1 MPYEDWLEV
10 EELLIEL
17 SQYEYKQV
25 KPKVERIRK
34 LFKPFMEGEHRKNY
48 RLENKLKSS
57 VDRDIVNEVRNAQST
72 LGGIPTM
79 NKRAYDEVGYHDKV
93 TNDLLHALELL
104 EDDEKLTEYT
114 KQLRSTR
121 QMRREAK
128 DFHTVTQPM
137 MSFINRNKKAIKEFN
152 EAVVE
157 MQEQKKKLDNRSY
170 KPRVITELAD
180 ELETVKEQSK

>member
-1 MPYEDWLEV
+1 MAYEDWLEV
-10 EELLIEL
+10 EELLNEL

-25 KPKVERIRK
+25 KPKIERIK
-34 LFKPFMEGEHRKNY
+34 ELFKPFMEAEHRRNY
-48 RLENKLKSS
+48 RLENGLKSS
-57 VDRDIVNEVRNAQST
+57 VDRDIVREVSHAKGT
-72 LGGIPTM
+72 LGGISTM

-104 EDDEKLTEYT
+104 EGDEQLAEYT
-114 KQLRSTR
+114 KELRSTR

-128 DFHTVTQPM
+128 DFHALTQPM
-137 MSFINRNKKAIKEFN
+137 MSFINRNRQAIKDFN

-157 MQEQKKKLDNRSY
+157 MQEQKKKLGNRAY

-180 ELETVKEQSK
+180 ELEAQTDD